1 MTAEWILK
9 VFLDS
14 YEERRDPLQGV
25 EVIPAVSDALPHP
38 HQELV
43 KDIVRGLEGQTL
55 PLAELGVSG
64 IAGKTA
70 NRQDLQTGIAN
81 HLRLAIPPGGE
92 LKWSTVD
99 GLVKA
104 TFGPGRDKNESAP
117 ILLGAAVLPFAVERL
132 GASETAAVLWD
143 DDALD
148 PQGASAVWNIL
159 MDLAGQHIGQLK
171 RLFLFVSGRARMDLH
186 IDSPRPT
193 RYWVHGGLT
202 DRVKRPA
209 HLAAR
214 VEGLAK
220 HCAEGKPL
228 VLFLGAGFS
237 MSSGDDPQNRLPL
250 GDALRDRA
258 LEDMFGVGGTVESRL
273 ERFHELV
280 VDGDLWTPAERARG
294 LPSPAEFI
302 SSLTLERVLLVEFED
317 RRAKS
322 LSPTLQRLVELNA
335 QVITAPSVGVR
346 RLGDLA
352 RAGVKLVLLTVNF
365 DTLVETVCGDAV
377 RTLRTPEELES
388 SPAEVAAYLASEAEP
403 GSTDRRIPLLKLH
416 GSIDELESVVAD
428 VKTVATG
435 LPAGVPQALSQ
446 LRNEEDPLP
455 WVYVGHSMR
464 DRDLVPLIEQ
474 RDFALGTHE
483 TWVAPAIPD
492 SVKAFV
498 ADCRSA
504 HWNDH
509 GLSVR
514 HVTVTADRFFSE
526 LHQRLLS

>member
-14 YEERRDPLQGV
+14 FEERRDPLQGV
-25 EVIPAVSDALPHP
+25 EIISAVSDALPTS
-38 HQELV
+38 HQKLAE
-43 KDIVRGLEGQTL
+43 DIVRGLDGQTFM
-55 PLAELGVSG
+55 LADLGRRGVPGS
-64 IAGKTA
+64 TN
-70 NRQDLQTGIAN
+70 NRQDLKAGIAN
-81 HLRLAIPPGGE
+81 HLRLAVPPRGE
-92 LKWSTVD
+92 LEWSTAD
-99 GLVKA
+99 GMVKA
-104 TFGPGRDKNESAP
+104 TFGPGRDQNDSAP

-132 GASETAAVLWD
+132 GASETAAVIWD
-143 DDALD
+143 DDTLD
-148 PQGASAVWNIL
+148 PQGATAVWNIL
-159 MDLAGQHIGQLK
+159 VDLAGQHIGRLQ
-171 RLFLFVSGRARMDLH
+171 RLFLFAAGGVRTELH

-193 RYWVHGGLT
+193 RYWVHGNVT
-202 DRVKRPA
+202 DRIKRPA

-220 HCAEGKPL
+220 LCSEGKPL

-258 LEDMFGVGGTVESRL
+258 LEDMFGLDGSAESRL

-294 LPSPAEFI
+294 LPSPGAFI
-302 SSLTLERVLLVEFED
+302 SSLTLERVLLVEFEA
-317 RRAKS
+317 RRARN
-322 LSPTLQRLVELNA
+322 LSPTLRRLVDLNA
-335 QVITAPSVGVR
+335 QVTTAPSVGVR

-365 DTLVETVCGDAV
+365 DTLVETVCGDTI
-377 RTLRTPEELES
+377 RTLRTPDELES
-388 SPAEVAAYLASEAEP
+388 SHEEVEAYLASEDVP
-403 GSTDRRIPLLKLH
+403 GSSGRQIPLLKLH
-416 GSIDELESVVAD
+416 GSIDQLESVVAD

-435 LPAGVPQALSQ
+435 LPAGVARALSL

-474 RDFALGTHE
+474 RDFALGTDE
-483 TWVAPAIPD
+483 TWVCPGLPV
-492 SVKAFV
+492 SVKTFV

-504 HWNDH
+504 HWGDH
-509 GLSVR
+509 GLPVR
-514 HVTVTADRFFSE
+514 HATVTSDRFFSE